1 MKGNPDRRDVVS
13 MVADTPSQSLTAQQR
28 EAGII
33 MLFIDEFNER
43 ITATRSQGRELK
55 SLLNSAACLQ
65 SILLGGELRDE
76 H

>member
-1 MKGNPDRRDVVS
+1 MKRNPDPRDVVS
-13 MVADTPSQSLTAQQR
+13 IAADTLSQSLTAQLR

-43 ITATRSQGRELK
+43 VTATRSQGGELK